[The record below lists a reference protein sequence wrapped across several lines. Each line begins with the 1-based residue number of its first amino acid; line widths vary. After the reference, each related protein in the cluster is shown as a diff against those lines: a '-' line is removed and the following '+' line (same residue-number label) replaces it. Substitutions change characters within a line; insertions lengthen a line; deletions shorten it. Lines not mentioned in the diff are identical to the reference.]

1 MRRVFVKRFD
11 QIFNCKIHYNCAKHL
26 FVFSANKKPTQK
38 SVGKSLFKAVHCA
51 IYLLLKSAASG
62 SVLQKSR

>member
-1 MRRVFVKRFD
+1 MRYAVVKRFD
-11 QIFNCKIHYNCAKHL
+11 QIFNCRIHYNFAKYL

-38 SVGKSLFKAVHCA
+38 SVGKSLFKAVHCT
-51 IYLLLKSAASG
+51 IYLPLKSAASG